1 MQKDILWRF
10 ILIFIVLF
18 ACIFFLYP
26 PEKKI
31 RLGLDL
37 KGGSHLVLEVQTKD
51 ALVADRNDAFDF
63 LQEKL
68 KKEGIV
74 IEDKEFID
82 EKSFSIKV
90 PQDRLKDAST
100 LVEEN
105 LPGWDLSRTSD
116 KLIIKMRAST
126 QRDREEL
133 AIRQALETI
142 RNRVDAL
149 GLAEPTI
156 LRQGTTN
163 RIVVQLPGV
172 DDPERVKDI
181 IKATAVLELKLVDK
195 GPTEEKEALIQAY
208 GGNLPNNL
216 EILPAKERGE
226 GGRRAYYTVEKK
238 ASISGRDL
246 KNAKRGVDRYGKPN
260 VQFSLNASGSK
271 KFSKVTGENVGRRLA
286 IVLDNQIMSAPVIKD
301 KITTPDAEIEGNF
314 TIEEAEDLALVL
326 RSGSLPASVVYL
338 EERTVG
344 PSLGRDSIERGIK
357 SGILGLLLIMVF
369 MFFYYRLSGLNSI
382 VALILNIIILLGIVS
397 YLKAVLTLPGI
408 AGIILTVGM
417 AVDSNVLIFER
428 IREELLA
435 GKSIKAAISLGF
447 SRALAT
453 IIDSNLTTIIAGLFL
468 FQFGT
473 GPIKGFA
480 ITLIVGLLASM
491 FTAVFVSRTI
501 FDFFYKYKERV
512 KSLSI

>member
-1 MQKDILWRF
+1 MKKDILWRF
-10 ILIFIVLF
+10 ILIFIVLVVT
-18 ACIFFLYP
+18 IFFLYP

-31 RLGLDL
+31 KLGLDL
-37 KGGSHLVLEVQTKD
+37 KGGSHLVLEVQTQD

-68 KKEGIV
+68 KKEGIA
-74 IEDKEFID
+74 IEEKEFID
-82 EKSFSIKV
+82 EKTSSIRV
-90 PQDRLKDAST
+90 PQERVKDA
-100 LVEEN
+100 LDLAKEN
-105 LPGWDLSRTSD
+105 LPGWDISQTGDRLT
-116 KLIIKMRAST
+116 IKMRAAT

-133 AIRQALETI
+133 AVRQALETV

-172 DDPERVKDI
+172 DDPERVKEI

-195 GPTEEKEALIQAY
+195 GPTEDKEALVQAY

-226 GGRRAYYTVEKK
+226 GGRRYYYSVEKK

-260 VQFSLNASGSK
+260 VQFSLNATGSK
-271 KFSKVTGENVGRRLA
+271 KFAKVTGDNVGRRLA

-326 RSGSLPASVVYL
+326 RSGSLPASVIYL

-357 SGILGLLLIMVF
+357 SGILGLLLIMLF
-369 MFFYYRLSGLNSI
+369 MLFYYRLSGLNAI
-382 VALILNIIILLGIVS
+382 VALILNIIILFGIIS

-417 AVDSNVLIFER
+417 AVDANVLIFER

-480 ITLIVGLLASM
+480 ITLIVGLLVSM